1 MATYQAIT
9 ATGEAI
15 LGLLKA
21 ARPKPEFANIQFAL
35 YQASDFQSPMEEG
48 VSLYLYRI
56 STNTTRRNLPPR
68 TDAQGRR
75 YRPALPLDLHYLL
88 TPWARTAARQQHM
101 LGWCMRVLEDTP
113 ILPTGLLNRYGT
125 ALETFTPGETV
136 ELICEPIS
144 LQEIINIW
152 DAFKSNLQLSA
163 AYVARMIAIDS
174 QIEISEGPAAQ
185 TRAFDFGVL
194 DSARESLR

>member
-1 MATYQAIT
+1 MATYQAIA

-15 LGLLKA
+15 LGLLEA
-21 ARPKPEFANIQFAL
+21 ARPRPEFASIQFAL
-35 YQASDFQSPMEEG
+35 YQASNFQSPMDDG

-56 STNTTRRNLPPR
+56 STNTTRRNFPPR

-75 YRPALPLDLHYLL
+75 FRPALPLDLHYLL
-88 TPWARTAARQQHM
+88 TPWARTAARQQRM
-101 LGWCMRVLEDTP
+101 LGWAMRVLEDTP

-125 ALETFTPGETV
+125 DPETFRLNETV
-136 ELICEPIS
+136 ELVCEPIS

-174 QIEISEGPAAQ
+174 QIEISEGPLAQ
-185 TRAFDFGVL
+185 TRVFDFGVVDQEL
-194 DSARESLR
+194 LQ